1 MRAQSQ
7 NKKFENGLFFAIGC
21 YHSNYVDIKIDIK
34 FKKNYLIVVSQSDLR
49 HKYPVLKVVI
59 HPNSHCA
66 VSPCISSL
74 KEVTG
79 ILLLQGRWAQKRREI
94 TSRGHPS
101 RMATRNCLMPNIT
114 IAYNDFSPPNLFHFK
129 QIY

>member
-1 MRAQSQ
+1 MTSVLGSLNISNSPAISFYLPIHGVRAQSQ

-59 HPNSHCA
+59 HRNSHCA
-66 VSPCISSL
+66 VTLYIFFERSHRHSGTARSL
-74 KEVTG
+74 GSEET
-79 ILLLQGRWAQKRREI
+79 
-94 TSRGHPS
+94 
-101 RMATRNCLMPNIT
+101 
-114 IAYNDFSPPNLFHFK
+114 
-129 QIY
+129 